1 MIRGVI
7 KTINVTSDDIQLI
20 EFLLGNSE
28 KAAKSIPDSDSAT
41 RDHMNKMHSNLRQTL
56 KEAK

>member
-1 MIRGVI
+1 MIRGVV
-7 KTINVTSDDIQLI
+7 KTINVTSDDVQLI
-20 EFLLGNSE
+20 EFLLSNSE
-28 KAAKSIPDSDSAT
+28 KAVKTIPDSAT